1 MVGER
6 DHREQQQDA
15 VRWEQIDD
23 AAISIPPPFNSS
35 YNGTIPHNH
44 RHQQQQ
50 QYSAM
55 LAEGADGG
63 MSEEIAGHWDDNEQM
78 GFMGDSMGM
87 SSAGMEKGVRFPT
100 SPTHEAGFFNSQL
113 SQAPLHSVHSRYF

>member
-44 RHQQQQ
+44 RHQQ
-50 QYSAM
+50 YSAM

-63 MSEEIAGHWDDNEQM
+63 ISEENADHWDDHEQM

>member
-44 RHQQQQ
+44 RHQQ
-50 QYSAM
+50 YSAM

-63 MSEEIAGHWDDNEQM
+63 ISEENADHWDDHEQM

-100 SPTHEAGFFNSQL
+100 SPTHEAGFFNSQ
-113 SQAPLHSVHSRYF
+113 